1 LREFFAMTGNH
12 SLRPDGDTENLH
24 RLVRMEEHPDCQP
37 RRTVTVNRCDDDDG
51 DRNKDF
57 ERKRIDDST
66 SLI

>member
-1 LREFFAMTGNH
+1 
-12 SLRPDGDTENLH
+12 
-24 RLVRMEEHPDCQP
+24 MEEHPDCQP

-57 ERKRIDDST
+57 ERKRIDDNT

>member
-1 LREFFAMTGNH
+1 
-12 SLRPDGDTENLH
+12 
-24 RLVRMEEHPDCQP
+24 MEEHPDCQP

-66 SLI
+66 PIAFSAAENMLEIILRDSRR